1 MRYIQLA
8 LAAIALI
15 SSATA
20 VTSTDGTC
28 GQGHGNCPEGS
39 CCSKYGY
46 CGTTPDHCGVGC
58 QPKFGYC
65 LPSSKSKSPAAP
77 SKKTTTTKKANNKKT
92 SSTKKA
98 NNKKVVSTTT
108 TKKANKKKTTTTTVS
123 KKINNKK
130 TTTTKKNNNKKS
142 TTTSKKII
150 KKSTTTIKK
159 STASTK
165 PKKISTNGQCG
176 SKYGACPNGQCCS
189 QYGYCGISDVHC
201 GTGCQSEF
209 GECGN
214 SVVEKNTV
222 VGFKYYDTCINKKH
236 WALTFDDG
244 PFEYDEDLLKLLKKK
259 GVKATFFIN
268 GANVM
273 SIKSQKAKENIKRM
287 YADGHVIGSHTW
299 SHADISAISKKEL
312 IKEMTQL
319 EDYIYQYTGKKPAFM
334 RPPYGAGQGNV
345 EIGKTLKSLGYTAAV
360 MWNVDTLDWDTKGDV
375 NYALG
380 EFKKN
385 LGKPT
390 LSLNHNF
397 YQNITKEKLLK
408 LIEAEID
415 YMKKN
420 GYTPVTMDKC
430 LGLKAYQ

>member
-1 MRYIQLA
+1 MRYIQLV

-15 SSATA
+15 SSASA

-28 GQGHGNCPEGS
+28 GNGHGTCPEGT

-46 CGTTPDHCGVGC
+46 CGTTKDHCGVGC
-58 QPKFGYC
+58 QSKFGYC
-65 LPSSKSKSPAAP
+65 LPSSSSK
-77 SKKTTTTKKANNKKT
+77 SKKTTTT
-92 SSTKKA
+92 TKKI
-98 NNKKVVSTTT
+98 
-108 TKKANKKKTTTTTVS
+108 TKK
-123 KKINNKK
+123 
-130 TTTTKKNNNKKS
+130 KNV
-142 TTTSKKII
+142 TTSKKNKNKSSSTSSKKVI
-150 KKSTTTIKK
+150 KKSTTTTIKK
-159 STASTK
+159 SATTSK

-189 QYGYCGISDVHC
+189 QFGYCGVSGDHC

-209 GECGN
+209 GECGK

-222 VGFKYYDTCINKKH
+222 VGFKYYDSCINKKH

-244 PFEYDEDLLKLLKKK
+244 PYEYDEDLLNLLKKK

-273 SIKSQKAKENIKRM
+273 SIKTEKAKKIIKRM
-287 YADGHVIGSHTW
+287 YADGHIIGSHTW
-299 SHADISAISKKEL
+299 SHADISAISKKAL

-319 EDYIYQYTGKKPAFM
+319 EDYIYKYTGKKPAFM

-345 EIGKTLKSLGYTAAV
+345 EIGKTLKSLGYSAAV
-360 MWNVDTLDWDTKGDV
+360 MWNVDTLDWDTKGNV
-375 NYALG
+375 KYALG

-397 YQNITKEKLLK
+397 YEKITKEKLLK